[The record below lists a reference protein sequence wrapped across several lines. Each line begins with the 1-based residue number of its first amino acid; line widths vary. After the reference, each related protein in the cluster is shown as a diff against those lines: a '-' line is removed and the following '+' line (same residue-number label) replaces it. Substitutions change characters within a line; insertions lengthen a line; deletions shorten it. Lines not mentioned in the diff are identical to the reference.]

1 MKNSVTGVKTNPRE
15 IINPFPGLRP
25 FSPDESDLF
34 FGREGQSDEV
44 MAKLTK
50 SNFVTVIGA
59 SGSGK
64 SSLIYC
70 GVIPRLI
77 KKDQD
82 GTKREWLVHSMRPG
96 NNPIGNLTDLF
107 AGAIEGIRDEN
118 KKKIESLFQDN
129 KNGIEDAVALL
140 NLKKGTKLL
149 LIVDQF
155 EELFRFKTSRKDISI
170 ADESKRFVNLLV
182 NAITKSDQIINVI
195 ITMRSDFIGECSHF
209 QGLTNLINE
218 SNYLVPHMARENYM
232 RAITGPVEYAGADIE
247 PELTDLLLNEIGSR
261 IDQLPVLQHA
271 LMRTWSHWS
280 EMGQTNRPV
289 SVADY
294 DAVGQ
299 MSEAM
304 SRHAN
309 EAYEELDSKEKEIC
323 QVLFK
328 TITEKG
334 SDNKGLR
341 HPTKVETIAAI
352 ARCSVEELCKV
363 VDIYRAVGRSFITP
377 GTDVKLTPETVI
389 DISHESL
396 MRVWDRLAE
405 WVDEE
410 AASVLMY
417 VRLSEASEMFQEG
430 KTTLWRPPD
439 LQLALNW
446 RNDNMPTLTWA
457 VRFNP
462 AFERA
467 MVYLRTSEKEY
478 QADEENK
485 IRAQKRQL
493 RRSRITAM
501 ILGTAAIISVF
512 FMLFAFVKQVEAEKS
527 KQEAIVSELRALDQ
541 EQLALDN
548 ADEARVNAERAQ
560 EQEQLA
566 LANAEEAQV
575 NARRANVQRSIA
587 DKNAE
592 DARTNAELAQ
602 EQEKLANENA
612 ERAVQ
617 QEELAIENAKEA
629 TRLRMVSIS
638 KSMAIKSIQVIG
650 QGDLQSLL
658 AYQAYIFNK
667 RNKGLSNDADIYM
680 GLYNVA
686 KLFGGQNYKNFE
698 GHSGSVRS
706 VSFLKSNN
714 QFFTSGSDGKVMR
727 WSLDIS
733 NSDPQIIFQGNEI
746 MDIITISNDGKYL
759 ACGNDQSV
767 IRVFPVSGSGIAFD
781 LNGHNDKIKSLVF
794 TPDNRFMY
802 SAGLDGQLLKWD
814 METKN
819 FSVIDI
825 EDKIVVSLDISES
838 GEYLAGA
845 TTDGEIKLWNLLND
859 ESLDPI
865 NSENGSVNVIRF
877 RNSDVL
883 AVGFMSGVIELWN
896 IETYSKESEVKGHT
910 ARVSDI
916 RFNDIINQMAS
927 SSMDGIVKIWNT
939 DDFTE
944 PPISLADNEGFV
956 LALAFSPDG
965 QVLISG
971 GVAEGRNLIARPS
984 HVDYMVSDI
993 CSILTR
999 NFTQEE
1005 WDRYVAKDI
1014 DYEETCAKK
1023 DLSIRVQE
1031 KNGD

>member
-1 MKNSVTGVKTNPRE
+1 MKNSVTGAKTKPRE
-15 IINPFPGLRP
+15 LINPFPGLRP
-25 FSPDESDLF
+25 FSTDESDLF
-34 FGREGQSDEV
+34 FGREGQSEEV
-44 MAKLTK
+44 VAKLNEN
-50 SNFVTVIGA
+50 SFVTVIGA

-77 KKDQD
+77 KQDQN
-82 GTKREWLVHSMRPG
+82 GNNGEWLVHSMRPG
-96 NNPIGNLTDLF
+96 NNPIGNLSDLF
-107 AGAIEGIRDEN
+107 AGEIKGNRDEN
-118 KKKIESLFQDN
+118 SKKIESLLQDS
-129 KNGIEDAVALL
+129 KNGLEDAVTLL
-140 NLKKGTKLL
+140 NLKQGTRLL
-149 LIVDQF
+149 LIIDQF
-155 EELFRFKTSRKDISI
+155 EELFRFKTSRKDRSI
-170 ADESKRFVNLLV
+170 ADESRSFVNLIV
-182 NAITKSDQIINVI
+182 NAITKSDHNINVI
-195 ITMRSDFIGECSHF
+195 ITMRSDYIGECSHF
-209 QGLTNLINE
+209 QGLTSLINE
-218 SNYLVPHMARENYM
+218 SNYLVPHMDRENYM
-232 RAITGPVEYAGADIE
+232 KVITGPVEYAGANIE
-247 PELTDLLLNEIGSR
+247 AELTDLLLNEIGSR

-280 EMGQTNRPV
+280 KMGQANRPV
-289 SVADY
+289 SVSDY
-294 DAVGQ
+294 DSVGR

-309 EAYEELDSKEKEIC
+309 EAYEELDSRGKEIC

-334 SDNKGLR
+334 SDNRGLR
-341 HPTKVETIAAI
+341 HPTGVETIAAI
-352 ARCSVEELCKV
+352 ARCSVEELYKV
-363 VDIYRAVGRSFITP
+363 VDVFRSAGRSFITP
-377 GTDVKLTPETVI
+377 GPDVKLTPETVI

-417 VRLSEASEMFQEG
+417 MRLSEASEMFQEG

-446 RNDNMPTLTWA
+446 RNDNRPTLTWA
-457 VRFNP
+457 ERFNP

-478 QADEENK
+478 LTDEENK

-512 FMLFAFVKQVEAEKS
+512 FMLYAFVKQVEAEKS
-527 KQEAIVSELRALDQ
+527 KQEAIVSEQKALVQ
-541 EQLALDN
+541 EQLAVEN
-548 ADEARVNAERAQ
+548 ADEAKVNAERAQ

-566 LANAEEAQV
+566 LANANEAQI
-575 NARRANVQRSIA
+575 NADRANVQRNIA
-587 DKNAE
+587 DRNANE
-592 DARTNAELAQ
+592 ARVNAELAQ

-617 QEELAIENAKEA
+617 QEKLAIENATEA
-629 TRLRMVSIS
+629 TRLRMVSIG
-638 KSMAIKSIQVIG
+638 KSMAIKSVQASG
-650 QGDLQSLL
+650 QGTLQVLL
-658 AYQAYIFNK
+658 AYQAYIFNN
-667 RNKGLSNDADIYM
+667 RNKGLPNDADIYM
-680 GLYNVA
+680 GLYSVA
-686 KLFGGQNYKNFE
+686 KAFGGQNYKNFE
-698 GHSGSVRS
+698 GHSGSVKS
-706 VSFLKSNN
+706 ISFLKSNN

-727 WSLDIS
+727 WSLD
-733 NSDPQIIFQGNEI
+733 NSDSDPLVIFEGDEI
-746 MDIITISNDGKYL
+746 MEIITISNDGKYL

-767 IRVFPVSGSGIAFD
+767 IRVFPVSGTGMAFEF
-781 LNGHNDKIKSLVF
+781 NGHNDKIKSLVF

-802 SAGLDGQLLKWD
+802 SSGLDGQLLKWD
-814 METKN
+814 METKQYSEVN
-819 FSVIDI
+819 I
-825 EDKIVVSLDISES
+825 EDEIIISLDISGS
-838 GEYLAGA
+838 GKYLAGA
-845 TTDGEIKLWNLLND
+845 TTGGEIKLWNLLND
-859 ESLDPI
+859 KSLQSI
-865 NSENGSVNVIRF
+865 NSESGSVNVIRF
-877 RNSDVL
+877 SNSDVL
-883 AVGFMSGVIELWN
+883 AIGFMNGMIELWN
-896 IETYSKESEVKGHT
+896 IETYAKESEVKGHT

-916 RFNDIINQMAS
+916 RFNNINNQMAS
-927 SSMDGIVKIWNT
+927 SSMDGNVKIWNI

-944 PPISLADNEGFV
+944 PPISLEDNEGFV
-956 LALAFSPDG
+956 LALAFSLDG
-965 QVLISG
+965 QILISG
-971 GVAEGRNLIARPS
+971 GVAEGRNLVARPA

-1014 DYEETCAKK
+1014 DYEETCSKK

-1031 KNGD
+1031 KNGE